1 MGGKNSLQRSTF
13 GDINLSSN
21 IASNNTNCNNTTY
34 NNTNC
39 NNTNYNVVV
48 MYLDSKGMERQSE
61 SDKESRSGRIEEDK
75 NNSPIPGKEEIA
87 LQPTKFYVEEIG
99 ISS

>member
-1 MGGKNSLQRSTF
+1 MGGNNSLHKPLF

-34 NNTNC
+34 NIL
-39 NNTNYNVVV
+39 VVFP
-48 MYLDSKGMERQSE
+48 DSKGIERQSE

-75 NNSPIPGKEEIA
+75 NNSPIPGKEELA

-99 ISS
+99 ISP

>member
-1 MGGKNSLQRSTF
+1 MGGNNSLHKPLF
-13 GDINLSSN
+13 GDFNLSSN

-39 NNTNYNVVV
+39 NNSNYNVVI
-48 MYLDSKGMERQSE
+48 MILDSKGMERQSE
-61 SDKESRSGRIEEDK
+61 SDKEYRSGTIEEDK

-99 ISS
+99 ISP